1 MINWHSNIVFSP
13 KMGTLV
19 FQCLCQPNRPFV
31 QICGQVSQ
39 FQIGRQETVFK
50 HLQLSSGAESRRC
63 HSWAGDWRGAG
74 AAMCRMCPE
83 CCAVLSLSSVDRVG
97 SPCHKP
103 ARTAQAFTKYKTL
116 LPQIRWTISMGVCNY
131 TYVSASLKEV
141 WSQYLPNSS
150 PYSAPLC
157 YDLNLSKEK
166 REI

>member
-19 FQCLCQPNRPFV
+19 FPYLCQPNRPFV
-31 QICGQVSQ
+31 WICGQVSQ

-50 HLQLSSGAESRRC
+50 HLQPSSGSVSRRC

-103 ARTAQAFTKYKTL
+103 ARTARAFTNYKTL
-116 LPQIRWTISMGVCNY
+116 NSHIIATNKKDHKNRR
-131 TYVSASLKEV
+131 VSAKDHFSKCIFERGLEPIFTKF
-141 WSQYLPNSS
+141 S
-150 PYSAPLC
+150 
-157 YDLNLSKEK
+157 DLNLSKEK
-166 REI
+166 T